1 MMCVELGS
9 EHVKLVARLPAPHP
23 EHVKLLAILCFGV
36 SRVFLCCGIRA
47 EKLTILF
54 PRIKIEK
61 MFIMINFFYSICFL
75 TKSRQFNC
83 S

>member
-36 SRVFLCCGIRA
+36 SRVFLCCGIRD
-47 EKLTILF
+47 EKVTILF
-54 PRIKIEK
+54 TGTIKIEN
-61 MFIMINFFYSICFL
+61 MFIMI
-75 TKSRQFNC
+75 KKK
-83 S
+83 